1 MAVGSRT
8 PSPTAGGEPEPEP
21 EPESDEPS
29 LLDQPIDDVLAE
41 LSLTTD
47 EEEQGQ
53 LASPAKLRK
62 LRQLSLEV
70 RKEEK
75 LENQAAATIQATHR
89 GRTSRAALKQ
99 QR

>member
-1 MAVGSRT
+1 MAGGSRT

-21 EPESDEPS
+21 ESDEPS
-29 LLDQPIDDVLAE
+29 LLDQTIDDVLAD
-41 LSLTTD
+41 LNLTTD